1 MLLLCKTT
9 LYRNRKVGKNYEI
22 PVNFFHLNYPVFI
35 YQYSFQLDIKKN
47 LFIIEKKSRL
57 KCRDIIPANLDVVL
71 CF

>member
-35 YQYSFQLDIKKN
+35 YQYSFQLDIKKKSIYN
-47 LFIIEKKSRL
+47 RKEK
-57 KCRDIIPANLDVVL
+57 
-71 CF
+71 